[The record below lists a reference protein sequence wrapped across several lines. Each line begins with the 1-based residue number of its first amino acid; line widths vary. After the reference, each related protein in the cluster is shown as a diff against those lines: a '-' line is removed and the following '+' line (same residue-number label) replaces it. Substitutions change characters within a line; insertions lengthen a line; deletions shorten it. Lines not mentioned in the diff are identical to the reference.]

1 MHWLLLMLF
10 AAGCAKKPIEGKV
23 AAEPV
28 YKPIVE
34 KTTPD
39 GLILQEVD
47 VDLDHRPDAFN
58 YFRERAGAPRILMR
72 KESDT
77 NRDGQLDQ
85 WTYYNDEGMIEREEI
100 DADFDGHPD
109 WVEHWQAEIKT
120 DGSPGEWRRMMSEL
134 DSDHDGKMD
143 TFTYYDGQN
152 GQVTRKERDR
162 DNNDKID
169 FWERFDDKGVVTKT
183 GRDIDGDGRMDER
196 DE

>member
-1 MHWLLLMLF
+1 MHWLLLTLLT
-10 AAGCAKKPIEGKV
+10 AGCVKQPIEGKA
-23 AAEPV
+23 AAEPK

-47 VDLDHRPDAFN
+47 IDLDRRADAFN
-58 YFRERAGAPRILMR
+58 YFRERAGAARILMR

-77 NRDGQLDQ
+77 NRDGHLDQ
-85 WTYYNDEGMIEREEI
+85 WTYFNEEGKIEREEI

-109 WVEHWQAEIKT
+109 WIEHWQAEINV
-120 DGSPGEWRRMMSEL
+120 DGTAGTWRRMMAEF

-143 TFTYYDGQN
+143 TFTYYDGAN

-183 GRDIDGDGRMDER
+183 GRDVDGDGRMDER